1 MSESLNPE
9 WPESALPQAGAS
21 LPMTAGQM
29 IRTARVQMG
38 MHLAVLSVN
47 LKVPIRQLEAL
58 EADEHDQTKGP
69 VFVRALASSVCR
81 HLHIDPAPVLA
92 LLPQSTD
99 RMLLPKPTLLEIDAA
114 RRVPWNLQNV
124 LRAIQMQT
132 VLIAAAMLMLIAAL
146 LWLPSPSTWGWLQP
160 AIKAEPVTQAA
171 PVLPPLTVV
180 SEPVLSDAATAAQTA
195 AVISTPVA
203 PPVPTASVPLVAVP
217 ATQAPA
223 IAQTPV
229 TPTSKLA
236 VANTAPGAVMV
247 FTATN
252 DSWIEIRDGKNQ
264 VLWSRVV
271 NAGQSA
277 QVQFPPPMNVVI
289 GRAHVVSVT
298 YKGQPFDLSPHTKS
312 TVARF
317 EVKE

>member
-69 VFVRALASSVCR
+69 VFVRALAASVCR

-99 RMLLPKPTLLEIDAA
+99 RMPLPKPTLLDVDAP
-114 RRVPWNLQNV
+114 RRIQWNLHS
-124 LRAIQMQT
+124 LWRAIPMQT
-132 VLIAAAMLMLIAAL
+132 VLIAAVMLMLIAAL

-171 PVLPPLTVV
+171 PVLPPQTEV
-180 SEPVLSDAATAAQTA
+180 SEPANSDAAPAAQTA
-195 AVISTPVA
+195 AVVSTPVA
-203 PPVPTASVPLVAVP
+203 PSAPTASVPPVAVA
-217 ATQAPA
+217 ATAAPA
-223 IAQTPV
+223 PAK
-229 TPTSKLA
+229 PTTTASNKTA
-236 VANTAPGAVMV
+236 EASAAPGAVMV

>member
-69 VFVRALASSVCR
+69 VFVRALAASVCR

-99 RMLLPKPTLLEIDAA
+99 RMPLPKPTLVDVDAL
-114 RRVPWNLQNV
+114 RRIQWNLHS
-124 LRAIQMQT
+124 LWRAIPLQT
-132 VLIAAAMLMLIAAL
+132 VLIAAVMLMLIAAL

-160 AIKAEPVTQAA
+160 VIKAEPVTQAA
-171 PVLPPLTVV
+171 PVLPPQTEV
-180 SEPVLSDAATAAQTA
+180 SEPANSDAAPTAQ
-195 AVISTPVA
+195 AVIPAPVA
-203 PPVPTASVPLVAVP
+203 PPVSTASVPLVAVP
-217 ATQAPA
+217 PTPAAA
-223 IAQTPV
+223 IAQTPA
-229 TPTSKLA
+229 TSTSKLA
-236 VANTAPGAVMV
+236 GASAASGAVMV

-264 VLWSRVV
+264 VLWSRLV

-298 YKGQPFDLSPHTKS
+298 YKGQPFDLGPHTKS